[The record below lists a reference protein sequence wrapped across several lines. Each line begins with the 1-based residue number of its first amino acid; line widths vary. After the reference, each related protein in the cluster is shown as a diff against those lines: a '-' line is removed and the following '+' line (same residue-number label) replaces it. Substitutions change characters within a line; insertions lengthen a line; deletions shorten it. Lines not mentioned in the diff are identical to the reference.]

1 MQFRLGTAFL
11 LTLLIHTF
19 ILGIGVES
27 LKGRKGEIEIPKK
40 LSFSLHQ
47 VQPKKKAPPPALKE
61 KSVAAKQFESVPQK
75 KIVPAKKIHSPK
87 QPVSATETPIKQETV
102 IDRALPEPA
111 PVHNKSLQTEERETT
126 QKTLTKVLVIPP
138 QYSRNPAPPYPRIA
152 RKRRLQGTVM
162 LQVLVDADGNPSEIK
177 PISSSGHGILDK
189 AALTAVQKWTFS
201 PGTRDGENVEMW
213 VQVPV
218 RFHLR

>member
-61 KSVAAKQFESVPQK
+61 KKPLAKKKEKSVAAKK
-75 KIVPAKKIHSPK
+75 NHSPK
-87 QPVSATETPIKQETV
+87 QPVSTTETPIKQETV

-126 QKTLTKVLVIPP
+126 QKTLTKIRVIPP

-201 PGTRDGENVEMW
+201 PGTRDGANVEMW